1 MVFICLTLMFHPLNA
16 GSVTSSQPSEQT
28 DLHITASDGNSI
40 GKQGAVTVMEVDQQS
55 TAPAPQQQHRDP
67 TRGSGMSHS
76 TSAPDLRLI
85 LATELPDNRPM
96 YLPAPGS
103 YAGALVPYTSPEVQP
118 DSPDNLWRHA
128 SKASAGSVSVLLQGD
143 MLY

>member
-1 MVFICLTLMFHPLNA
+1 M
-16 GSVTSSQPSEQT
+16 
-28 DLHITASDGNSI
+28 
-40 GKQGAVTVMEVDQQS
+40 TVMEVGQQS
-55 TAPAPQQQHRDP
+55 IAPAPQPQHRDL
-67 TRGSGMSHS
+67 TREPGMSHS

-85 LATELPDNRPM
+85 LATELPDTRPM

-118 DSPDNLWRHA
+118 DSPDNFWHHA
-128 SKASAGSVSVLLQGD
+128 SKASAGSVLVLLQGD